1 MPPLPLMIIIIIII
15 IIIMIVVVS
24 KITIIRVIIN
34 NDDNNINKDNDSNNP
49 TKMATSTLKKKKK
62 GKITQR
68 TNTCL
73 CKPSSEKFKT
83 LPYFNLMMCMVLLWY
98 DIDFT
103 GLFVNGKRLQIFQP
117 HVSLT

>member
-1 MPPLPLMIIIIIII
+1 MPYLEIKNNGNDNTIDHYVTIITMLPLPLMIIIIII

-34 NDDNNINKDNDSNNP
+34 SNNNNNNSNKDNDSNNQ
-49 TKMATSTLKKKKK
+49 TKMAKSTLKKK
-62 GKITQR
+62 GKLTQR

-83 LPYFNLMMCMVLLWY
+83 
-98 DIDFT
+98 
-103 GLFVNGKRLQIFQP
+103 
-117 HVSLT
+117 